1 MTTQQQLDRII
12 TIQQR
17 SATRDA
23 FGSEVVTWV
32 DLASVWARFSPQSA
46 REQFRNE
53 SNIEQASNTAAF
65 RIRWRDDLDEAMRV
79 VYDGHN
85 WDIEGIIEVGRR
97 DKLDL
102 IATRN

>member
-1 MTTQQQLDRII
+1 MTTQQLDRIV

-23 FGSEVVTWV
+23 FGSEVVTWA
-32 DLASVWARFSPQSA
+32 DLAEVWARVTPRSA
-46 REQFRNE
+46 REQFENDA
-53 SNIEQASNTAAF
+53 NITVASNTTVF
-65 RIRWRDDLDEAMRV
+65 RIRYRDDLDEAMRV
-79 VYDGHN
+79 VYDSHE

-102 IATRN
+102 IATRT

>member
-1 MTTQQQLDRII
+1 MTQQLDRII

-17 SATRDA
+17 SGHPRQPSA
-23 FGSEVVTWV
+23 SEVVTWV

-102 IATRN
+102 IATRS